1 MGALEGGQFGL
12 VLTELRGRMDLSPA
26 ELAVLGTA
34 ELALGAYPEAELHLL
49 RPHLA
54 GEMRAT
60 VGYGTV
66 LLEVGRWTQA
76 RDHLERHVAAL
87 SPEWAAEAQHT
98 LAALDLEE
106 GWWARAAER
115 AEAAARDLLALGLE
129 RRAAGPLVTM
139 AWACARHG
147 QLARAEGALQIAL
160 SVLPEY
166 PDPAER
172 AMALA
177 TLGWA
182 QAVAGR
188 AAEAQGHLE
197 RASQL
202 LSTEQV
208 HAQRFVWAARADV
221 AAWTGDHAAEQA
233 LVDAVAA
240 TLGPLTPP
248 DSRWGRWVG
257 LRRVALSR
265 RAGQWSAAL
274 RGLAL
279 LPPGAETLWERGAL
293 LCDLAEGPAAT
304 EALQAALAAFRA
316 RGQLLGEARTLAVLC
331 RAAGP
336 PDAPDLARQALD
348 AALRSPLLLPVRA
361 VLDEVA
367 AALAGQ
373 PLSAALGAYLE
384 AARAHV
390 QPPAPPPTVQVQTL
404 GSAQV
409 WLSGQ
414 PVRAPAALL
423 ACLGLCGPL
432 DRAAL
437 QLHLYPDRAPAA
449 ASSAVKQ
456 DIYRCRQALG
466 PHSIV
471 SEGAHHTKR
480 YRLGPAY
487 HWLLDVAEVQRGAAS
502 LDPVRAFGGRRGPF
516 LPGVDSD
523 WSQGVQAQLD
533 AATEAMVPALL
544 AIYRREGLTANMG
557 HLVAQFAQV
566 YPDHPRLAEFRV
578 LASTPLETSAG

>member
-1 MGALEGGQFGL
+1 M
-12 VLTELRGRMDLSPA
+12 LTELRGRLDLSPA

-60 VGYGTV
+60 VGYGAV
-66 LLEVGRWTQA
+66 LLEVGRWAQA
-76 RDHLERHVAAL
+76 RAHLEGHRAGL
-87 SPEWAAEAQHT
+87 SSDWAAEAQQV
-98 LAALDLEE
+98 LATLDLEE

-139 AWACARHG
+139 AWACARQG

-172 AMALA
+172 ATALA
-177 TLGWA
+177 TLGWT

-188 AAEAQGHLE
+188 LTEAQGHLD

-208 HAQRFVWAARADV
+208 QAQRFVWAVRADV
-221 AAWTGDHAAEQA
+221 AAWTGDHAAEQVF
-233 LVDAVAA
+233 VDRVAA

-248 DSRWGRWVG
+248 ESRWARWVG
-257 LRRVALSR
+257 LRRVALDR
-265 RAGQWSAAL
+265 RAGQWSRAL
-274 RGLAL
+274 RALAL
-279 LPPGAETLWERGAL
+279 LPPGAEALWQRGAL
-293 LCDLAEGPAAT
+293 LADLGEGPAAT

-316 RGQLLGEARTLAVLC
+316 RGQTLGEAQTLATLC
-331 RAAGP
+331 RVAAGT

-361 VLDEVA
+361 VVDEVA
-367 AALAGQ
+367 AALADQ
-373 PLSAALGAYLE
+373 PPSAALRAYLD
-384 AARAHV
+384 AARTHA

-404 GSAQV
+404 GGAQV
-409 WLSGQ
+409 CFAGQ

-432 DRAAL
+432 DRATL

-466 PHSIV
+466 PQSIV
-471 SEGAHHTKR
+471 SEGAHHAKR

-487 HWLLDVAEVQRGAAS
+487 HWLLDVAEVLRGAAS
-502 LDPVRAFGGRRGPF
+502 LDPVRAFGGLRGAF

-523 WSQGVQAQLD
+523 WSRGVQAQVD
-533 AATEAMVPALL
+533 AALEGMVPALL
-544 AIYRREGLTANMG
+544 TVYRRERLGANMG
-557 HLVAQFAQV
+557 HLVAQFAQA
-566 YPDHPRLAEFRV
+566 YPEHPRLAEFRA
-578 LASTPLETSAG
+578 LASGEGSAAVVSQ